1 MMLADEGEPLRAT
14 GEGRS
19 MKVFVGVLVLTVAQ
33 VMAMMPAAAQ
43 APASASAPAA
53 AAPPIPW
60 AYPVNPPAGGGGGGG
75 GGRAGGGGGGGAPPA
90 PETHTLPGSDR
101 TYTLAQV
108 RNAFDV
114 ADWRPD
120 LHPAMPD
127 VVSKG
132 RQPDVRACGFC
143 HMPNGQG
150 RPENASLAGQPAE
163 YVVQQM
169 MDFKNDLRVSSEPRM
184 GPPRAMITVAKGA
197 NDQEIRAAAEYFAS
211 FPYRQ
216 WIRVVEAAEVPRT
229 TIAGGMFVPVP
240 EGGVEP
246 IGNRILEVPE
256 NTERTELRDPASS
269 FIAYV
274 PPGSIEKGRV
284 LVTTGGNKT
293 AQCALCH
300 GEGLKGQG
308 AAPALAGRSPSYM
321 ARQLW
326 DFKSGARKGANSQMM
341 VGVVNPLTPDDIL
354 AIVAYTASLTP

>member
-1 MMLADEGEPLRAT
+1 
-14 GEGRS
+14 
-19 MKVFVGVLVLTVAQ
+19 
-33 VMAMMPAAAQ
+33 
-43 APASASAPAA
+43 
-53 AAPPIPW
+53 
-60 AYPVNPPAGGGGGGG
+60 
-75 GGRAGGGGGGGAPPA
+75 
-90 PETHTLPGSDR
+90 
-101 TYTLAQV
+101 V

-150 RPENASLAGQPAE
+150 RPENASLAGQPAD
-163 YVVQQM
+163 YIVQQM

-211 FPYRQ
+211 FPFRQ
-216 WIRVVEAAEVPRT
+216 WIRVVETTTVPKT
-229 TIAGGMFVPVP
+229 SIAGGMFVPMTD
-240 EGGVEP
+240 GSTEP
-246 IGNRILEVPE
+246 IGNRIIEVPE

-274 PPGSIEKGRV
+274 PMGSIAKGRE
-284 LVTTGGNKT
+284 LVTTGGGKT

-300 GEGLKGQG
+300 GEALKGQG
-308 AAPALAGRSPSYM
+308 AAPALGGRSPSYV

-341 VGVVNPLTPDDIL
+341 LGVVNQLTPDDIL
-354 AIVAYTASLTP
+354 NIVAYTASLTP